1 MKNIFLILCLSLIG
15 TVSAAPFSGGEDFSS
30 WSDFEGIYSEM
41 YKDIRVEEGTE
52 ICERVLQ
59 WPDFLDEEGTLIFSL
74 EDCEEF
80 AQTGGLSSFVNAHAG
95 SINDISRWIEVF
107 QVKYAFERDIWHYE
121 YNLQRKSAL
130 AAIWNDGDGG
140 VDTPKEDER
149 LTPKQRT
156 SPVDLVLQ
164 WNDID
169 RVLFGVLAEYPEFE
183 SFIENT
189 DDITSPWAETP
200 AQDEWL
206 DQRAEKIRPYT
217 ISDRYYSTDKKSI
230 SGGYEEQSRMFEEEL
245 NPNSLI
251 LGKATTGTFDSAFT
265 GSPLPTST
273 GMNFYMAKSI
283 PASPDIPE
291 HESVLKQTP
300 MGELDGVF
308 ADFFQ
313 QQSSSELRDTQS
325 NGSRTEWLQQIF
337 VLAPQKTDQELTE
350 NIEKLL
356 RLRSETRAHDAGV
369 LEILPLQQFNTVLDV
384 WISVLETWEKVNKE
398 FLTHDKK

>member
-1 MKNIFLILCLSLIG
+1 MG
-15 TVSAAPFSGGEDFSS
+15 TVSAAPFAGGEDFSS
-30 WSDFEGIYSEM
+30 WSDFEGIYSAM
-41 YKDIRVEEGTE
+41 YRNTQIEDVTE

-59 WPDFLDEEGTLIFSL
+59 WPDFLDEEGELIFSL

-80 AQTGGLSSFVNAHAG
+80 AQTGGLSSFVNTHAG
-95 SINDISRWIEVF
+95 SRKDISRWIEVF
-107 QVKYAFERDIWHYE
+107 QVKYAFEKNIWHYE
-121 YNLQRKSAL
+121 YNLQRKLAL

-140 VDTPKEDER
+140 VDNPKEDER
-149 LTPKQRT
+149 ITPKKRT

-169 RVLFGVLAEYPEFE
+169 RILFGVLAEYPEFE

-189 DDITSPWAETP
+189 DDITDPWAETP
-200 AQDEWL
+200 AQDVWL
-206 DQRAEKIRPYT
+206 DQRTEKILPYDILT
-217 ISDRYYSTDKKSI
+217 RYYSTDKKSI

-245 NPNSLI
+245 NPHSLI
-251 LGKATTGTFDSAFT
+251 LGKATSGTFDSAFT

-273 GMNFYMAKSI
+273 GMNFYMAESI
-283 PASPDIPE
+283 PTSPDIPE
-291 HESVLKQTP
+291 HESILEKTP

-313 QQSSSELRDTQS
+313 QQSSAELRDTQS

-337 VLAPQKTDQELTE
+337 VIAPTKTNEELKE
-350 NIEKLL
+350 NIEELL
-356 RLRSETRAHDAGV
+356 RLRSETRAQDAGV
-369 LEILPLQQFNTVLDV
+369 LETLPLQQFNTMLDV
-384 WISVLETWEKVNKE
+384 WISVLDTWKKVNKE